1 MSLELKEPE
10 QIRIEERL
18 IQPKLDRLLELVPS
32 KGMNQLFV
40 AHHHH
45 FNHQLGT
52 NEEFEYLDA
61 ALLQSLGDGK
71 GYRLVQVVNLLQE
84 SLVRYGKVPEKVPA
98 L

>member
-1 MSLELKEPE
+1 
-10 QIRIEERL
+10 
-18 IQPKLDRLLELVPS
+18 
-32 KGMNQLFV
+32 MNQLFV
-40 AHHHH
+40 DHHHQ

-52 NEEFEYLDA
+52 NEEFEYLNA